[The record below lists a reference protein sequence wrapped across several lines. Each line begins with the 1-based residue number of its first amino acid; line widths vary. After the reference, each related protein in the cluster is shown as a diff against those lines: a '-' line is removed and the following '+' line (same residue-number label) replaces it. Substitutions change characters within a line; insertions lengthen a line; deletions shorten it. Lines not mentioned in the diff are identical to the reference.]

1 MAHPGTMDDM
11 AVKAKQNPEP
21 AAAAGA
27 HTCDAGLV
35 RAFEFLGKR
44 WSGVIL
50 GSLSAGPISYAELR
64 RGVGAIT
71 DSVLS
76 DRLTELVAGGLIA
89 RTVTETRPPGVTYAL
104 TDAGIALFPILQELA
119 GWADEFLTSH

>member
-1 MAHPGTMDDM
+1 MEGMVVREKRDARSV
-11 AVKAKQNPEP
+11 AVESEHA
-21 AAAAGA
+21 
-27 HTCDAGLV
+27 CDAGLV

-50 GSLSAGPISYAELR
+50 ASLSTGPVGYAELR

-76 DRLTELVAGGLIA
+76 DRLTELVAGGLIE
-89 RTVTETRPPGVTYAL
+89 RTVTDTKPPGVTYAL
-104 TDAGIALFPILQELA
+104 TEAGAALFPILQELA
-119 GWADEFLTSH
+119 GWADEFLSSH

>member
-1 MAHPGTMDDM
+1 MDLM
-11 AVKAKQNPEP
+11 VVREKQDGPP
-21 AAAAGA
+21 ATAEGEHA
-27 HTCDAGLV
+27 CDAGLV

-50 GSLSAGPISYAELR
+50 ASLSTGPVGYAELR

-76 DRLTELVAGGLIA
+76 DRLTELAAGGLIE
-89 RTVTETRPPGVTYAL
+89 RTVTNTRPPRVTYAL
-104 TDAGIALFPILQELA
+104 TAAGAALFPILQELA
-119 GWADEFLTSH
+119 GWADEHLSGHCGETE

>member
-1 MAHPGTMDDM
+1 MVARGKRDEQSTVALVEH
-11 AVKAKQNPEP
+11 A
-21 AAAAGA
+21 
-27 HTCDAGLV
+27 CDAGLV

-50 GSLSAGPISYAELR
+50 ASLSTGPVGYAELR

-76 DRLTELVAGGLIA
+76 DRLTELAAGGLIE
-89 RTVTETRPPGVTYAL
+89 RTVTDTKPPGVTYAL
-104 TDAGIALFPILQELA
+104 TAAGAALFPILQRLA
-119 GWADEFLTSH
+119 GWADEYLAEP